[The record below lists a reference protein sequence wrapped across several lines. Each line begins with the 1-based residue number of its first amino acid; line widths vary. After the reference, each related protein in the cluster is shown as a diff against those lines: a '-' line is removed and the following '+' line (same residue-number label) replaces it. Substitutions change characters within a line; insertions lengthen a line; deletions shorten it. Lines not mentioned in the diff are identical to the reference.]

1 MLRAHDEEGAMPKF
15 AIAGALCMVV
25 AGALV
30 AHGVN
35 TRASKGPAARAAVVS
50 PFELMLKAKNLPV
63 ETFDT
68 V

>member
-1 MLRAHDEEGAMPKF
+1 
-15 AIAGALCMVV
+15 MVV

-63 ETFDT
+63 EAFDT